1 MKCPATIS
9 LPALLVAVA
18 MVVSL
23 GGPPANADPKPAKA
37 DPNQKFDNNGRR
49 DYGPSGP
56 NSSYMQG
63 PNTRIYVTKR
73 SWLDAGTEVLPGDRK
88 FMDYAYPPG
97 PSFGVRNNNRPTER
111 QPLDPDSDL
120 GGGPRRFPLY

>member
-1 MKCPATIS
+1 MKCPTTIS
-9 LPALLVAVA
+9 LPALLSAA
-18 MVVSL
+18 AITL
-23 GGPPANADPKPAKA
+23 GATLANAEPKQANGNPK
-37 DPNQKFDNNGRR
+37 QTVDNRGRPY
-49 DYGPSGP
+49 YGPNGP

-63 PNTRIYVTKR
+63 RTRIYITKR

-111 QPLDPDSDL
+111 QPLDPNSDL
-120 GGGPRRFPLY
+120 GGGPTGFPLY

>member
-1 MKCPATIS
+1 MKYSATTFV
-9 LPALLVAVA
+9 PALLAATTMVAI
-18 MVVSL
+18 SL
-23 GGPPANADPKPAKA
+23 GTTQGNAETK
-37 DPNQKFDNNGRR
+37 QKLDNRGRPY
-49 DYGPSGP
+49 YGQSGP

-73 SWLDAGTEVLPGDRK
+73 SWLDGGTEVLPGDRK
-88 FMDYAYPPG
+88 FMDYALPPG
-97 PSFGVRNNNRPTER
+97 PSFGVQNNNRPTER